1 MNNNRFS
8 LLTTLA
14 WRNLWRHPKRTIV
27 ILFAI
32 MLGIWFMIVS
42 AGMMVGIMEQQ
53 VRDTIFNLTG
63 HIQLHHKKYLDDPA
77 IEHSMP
83 APNEAL
89 QQLLD
94 DPLIKTWSPRVR
106 LPAITMSERE
116 SAGVFLLGIN
126 PEAEKGLS
134 FIGNPVVEGRGLES
148 IADKGI
154 VIGQRMADKLETRIG
169 KRIVLMAQGK
179 DGEVA
184 DRGFRIV
191 GLYQAELEA
200 TETAYVFIG
209 LETAQ
214 QLLGMEGEISE
225 ISLITND
232 RELLVPLVERLRTNN
247 PQLDIMSWEELQPF
261 IVTALKVYD
270 NFMLIWYLIIFAA
283 MAFGLTNT
291 LLMSVFERTREIGL
305 FQALGMQPRFIIGQ
319 VLIETLILL
328 LVGAVLGNLSGWF
341 TTNIIFAEGIDLSQY
356 AQGMETFKMSSIM
369 EFKLEINDLVT
380 INLLVIVLG
389 LISSLYP
396 AVKAARYVPV
406 EAITRN

>member
-1 MNNNRFS
+1 MNSNRLV

-53 VRDTIFNLTG
+53 VRDTIYNLTG
-63 HIQLHHKKYLDDPA
+63 HVQLHHQKYLDDPA

-83 APNEAL
+83 APDEPMKK
-89 QQLLD
+89 LLD
-94 DPLIKTWSPRVR
+94 DPMITTWSPRVR

-116 SAGVFLLGIN
+116 SAGVFLLGID
-126 PEAEKGLS
+126 PVAEKGLS

-148 IADKGI
+148 VTDKGI
-154 VIGQRMADKLETRIG
+154 VIGKRMAEKLETRIG

-214 QLLGMEGEISE
+214 QLLGMAGEISE

-232 RELLVPLVERLRTNN
+232 RELLGPLVERLRANN
-247 PQLDIMSWEELQPF
+247 HQLDIMSWEELQPF

-305 FQALGMQPRFIIGQ
+305 FQALGMKPGFIIGQ

-341 TTNIIFAEGIDLSQY
+341 TTNILFAEGIDLSHY

-369 EFKLEINDLVT
+369 EFKLEIKDLIT
-380 INLLVIVLG
+380 INLLVVVLG
-389 LISSLYP
+389 LLSSLYP
-396 AVKAARYVPV
+396 AVKASRYVPV
-406 EAITRN
+406 EAITRI